1 MTDFDVIV
9 VGSGMSGGWV
19 AKEMCEK
26 GFKVAVIER
35 GRQVTLEKDY
45 TDMVDPWDT
54 PNLDQISEEDKARY
68 PIQSTVYAFN
78 QNTKHYWVDDTKNPY
93 ETAPGTTYAW
103 LRGYQTGG
111 RSTMWG
117 RQSYR
122 MSEIDFEANK
132 KDGHGVDWP
141 VRYDDIAPWYDKVE
155 YFAGISGSNEGLD
168 ILPDGVFQ
176 PPHEL
181 TCAELEFKKKVEST
195 FPGRK
200 VIPGR
205 CANLTKPTPEQIAL
219 GRGQC
224 QARDL
229 CFRGCSFGAYF
240 NSNVATLP
248 AAKNTGNL
256 TMITDTA
263 VLKVDYDAKTG
274 RATGVQ
280 TIDVNTK
287 EKKTLTAR
295 VIFLNASTIAT
306 TMILM
311 NSANE
316 TMPNGLAN
324 SSGQL
329 GKNLMDHVAGAG
341 AYAVMPGFEDKHHY
355 GRRPNGFYIPR
366 FRNHTEDSDDSVR
379 GYGYQGRIY
388 RENWKSVRGK
398 AGVGADYK
406 NANKEPGVWSISI
419 VAFAEILPDERNKVT
434 MHPTKKDEWGLPI
447 PVIDQKHRQNEVNLM
462 KHATRDTKAMLEAAG
477 MKIYHTDNP
486 DDITAENMS
495 EPGRGIHE
503 MGTARM
509 GRDPKTSVLNKWN
522 QSWDVPNL
530 FITDGSFMTSGGCQN
545 PSISYMAFSARAA
558 DHAAKLMKDG
568 II

>member
-1 MTDFDVIV
+1 MADFDVIV

-35 GRQVTLEKDY
+35 GRQVTLENDY

-54 PNLDQISEEDKARY
+54 PNLDRASEEDKARY
-68 PIQSTVYAFN
+68 PIQHEVYAFN
-78 QNTKHYWVDDTKNPY
+78 QNTKQYWVEDNKHPY
-93 ETAPGTTYAW
+93 ETAPGTNYTW
-103 LRGYQTGG
+103 FRGYQTGG
-111 RSTMWG
+111 RSIMWG

-141 VRYDDIAPWYDKVE
+141 VRYKDIAPWYDKVE
-155 YFAGISGSNEGLD
+155 YFAGISGSKEGID

-181 TCAELEFKKKVEST
+181 TCAELEFKKKVEAA
-195 FPGRK
+195 FPTRK

-256 TMITDTA
+256 KMITDTA
-263 VLKVDYDAKTG
+263 VLKVDYDATTG

-280 TIDVNTK
+280 TIDVKTK
-287 EKKTLTAR
+287 ETKTITAR
-295 VIFLNASTIAT
+295 VVFLNASTIAT
-306 TMILM
+306 TTILM
-311 NSANE
+311 NSATEN
-316 TMPNGLAN
+316 MPNGLAN

-341 AYAVMPGFEDKHHY
+341 AAAIMPGFEDKHHY

-366 FRNHTEDSDDSVR
+366 FRNHTEESDDSVR

-388 RENWKSVRGK
+388 RENWRSSTWKE
-398 AGVGADYK
+398 GVGADFKK
-406 NANKEPGVWSISI
+406 NNRQPGPWSIGI
-419 VAFAEILPDERNKVT
+419 VAFCEILPDERNKVT
-434 MHPTKKDEWGLPI
+434 LHPTRKDEWGLPV

-462 KHATRDTKAMLEAAG
+462 KHATRDTKRMLEAAG
-477 MKIYHTDNP
+477 MTILGVGNP

-495 EPGRGIHE
+495 APGRGIHE

-509 GRDPKTSVLNKWN
+509 GRDPKTSVLNEWN

-545 PSISYMAFSARAA
+545 PSLSYMAFSARAA

-568 II
+568 VI

>member
-1 MTDFDVIV
+1 MADFDVIV

-19 AKEMCEK
+19 AKELCER

-35 GRQVTLEKDY
+35 GRQITPEKDY

-54 PNLDQISEEDKARY
+54 PNLDRTSDEDKAKH
-68 PIQSTVYAFN
+68 PVQHTVYAFN
-78 QNTKHYWVDDTKNPY
+78 QNTKQYWVDDNKNPY
-93 ETAPGTTYAW
+93 EVAEGTKYGW

-111 RSTMWG
+111 RSIMWG

-141 VRYDDIAPWYDKVE
+141 VRYADIEPWYDKVE
-155 YFAGISGSNEGLD
+155 YFAGISGSMEGLD

-181 TCAELEFKKKVEST
+181 TCAEVEFKAKVEET

-205 CANLTKPTPEQIAL
+205 VANLTKPTPEQTAL

-229 CFRGCSFGAYF
+229 CYRGCSFGAYF

-248 AAKNTGNL
+248 AAKLTGNL

-263 VLKVDYDAKTG
+263 VLKVDHDMETG

-280 TIDVNTK
+280 TINVETK
-287 EKKTLTAR
+287 ETKTITAR
-295 VIFLNASTIAT
+295 VVFLNASTIGT
-306 TMILM
+306 TMILL
-311 NSANE
+311 NSAHE
-316 TMPNGLAN
+316 GAPNGLAN

-341 AYAVMPGFEDKHHY
+341 AAATMPGFEDKYHY
-355 GRRPNGFYIPR
+355 GKRPNGFYIPR
-366 FRNHTEDSDDSVR
+366 FRNHTEESSDSVR

-388 RENWKSVRGK
+388 RESWQSNVGD
-398 AGVGADYK
+398 AGIGPDYK
-406 NANKEPGVWSISI
+406 EANSKPGPWSVGI
-419 VAFAEILPDERNKVT
+419 VAFCEILPDERNTVT
-434 MHPTKKDEWGLPI
+434 LHPTRKDEWGMPV
-447 PVIDQKHRQNEVNLM
+447 PVINQKHRENEVALM
-462 KHATRDTKAMLEAAG
+462 KHATRDTKLMLEAAG
-477 MKIYHTDNP
+477 MIVHHTDNP

-495 EPGRGIHE
+495 APGRGIHE

-509 GRDPKTSVLNKWN
+509 GRDPKTSVLNQWN
-522 QSWDVPNL
+522 QSWDVENL

-545 PSISYMAFSARAA
+545 PSITYMAFSARAA
-558 DHAAKLMKDG
+558 DYAAKLMESG
-568 II
+568 EL

>member
-1 MTDFDVIV
+1 
-9 VGSGMSGGWV
+9 MSGGWV
-19 AKEMCEK
+19 AKELCER

-35 GRQVTLEKDY
+35 GRQVTPEKDY

-54 PNLDQISEEDKARY
+54 PNLDQTTAEDKAKH
-68 PIQSTVYAFN
+68 PVQHTVYAFN
-78 QNTKHYWVDDTKNPY
+78 QNTKQYWVDDNKHPY
-93 ETAPGTTYAW
+93 EAADGTQYGW

-111 RSTMWG
+111 RSIMWG

-141 VRYDDIAPWYDKVE
+141 VRYAEIEPWYDKVE
-155 YFAGISGSNEGLD
+155 YFAGISGSMEGLD

-181 TCAELEFKKKVEST
+181 SCAELVFKERVEDA

-205 CANLTKPTPEQIAL
+205 VANLTEPTPEQIAL

-263 VLKVDYDAKTG
+263 VLKVNHDAQTG
-274 RATGVQ
+274 RATGVE
-280 TIDVNTK
+280 TINVETK
-287 EKKTLTAR
+287 ETKTLTAR
-295 VIFLNASTIAT
+295 VVFLNASTIAT
-306 TMILM
+306 TTILL
-311 NSANE
+311 NSATE
-316 TMPNGLAN
+316 AAPNGLAN

-341 AYAVMPGFEDKHHY
+341 AYAVMPGFEDKYHY
-355 GRRPNGFYIPR
+355 GKRPNGFYIPR
-366 FRNHTEDSDDSVR
+366 FRNHTEDSDDSIR

-388 RENWKSVRGK
+388 RESWKNSAGK
-398 AGVGADYK
+398 AGIGEDYK
-406 NANKEPGVWSISI
+406 AANREPGPWSVGI
-419 VAFAEILPDERNKVT
+419 VAFCEILPDERNTVT
-434 MHPTKKDEWGLPI
+434 LHPTKKDEWGLPV
-447 PVIDQKHRQNEVNLM
+447 PVINQKHRENEVNLM

-477 MKIYHTDNP
+477 MIVYHTDNP

-495 EPGRGIHE
+495 APGRGIHE

-522 QSWDVPNL
+522 QCWDVENL

-545 PSISYMAFSARAA
+545 PSITYMAFSARAA
-558 DHAAKLMKDG
+558 NYAADLMESG
-568 II
+568 TL